1 MVLYLVI
8 RSYLAMVTLFFG
20 DIPMDHVKVGRLGPF
35 PRVSK
40 PVFLTSAL
48 LIIIFIVLGVFFT
61 ESAGTLFSFL
71 QGFITDKFGWFF
83 IILVNVA
90 LGLCVYLS
98 MSRYGDIR
106 LGAQTETPQY
116 SLFSWIGMLFSAG
129 IGIGL
134 VYWGTAEPLYHF
146 MAPPLGEKETI
157 EAAKQAMNITFLH
170 WGLHAW
176 ALYAIVALSLAYFH
190 FRRGL
195 PLSIRSTLYPIFGK
209 KIYGSWGHAV
219 DILAVFGTM
228 FGVVTSLG
236 LGVMQINS
244 GLEKLFGIPNTLTI
258 QIALIAFITALAACS
273 VMMGLDKGIKR
284 LSDVNIGLTAIL
296 LGFMVVLG
304 PTLFIFDSFL
314 ENIGNYL
321 SVVVPLGLWGE
332 SYEGE
337 ANWQS
342 AWTIFYWAWW
352 VSWAPFVGVFIARIS
367 RGRTIREFVLGVLLI
382 PMAILF
388 FWFST
393 FGGVAIHME
402 LLAAIDPALVSPG
415 LVEAVQTDFGSAIFK
430 LVEYYPLAQPI
441 TFMIVIMIV
450 LWFVTSSDS
459 ASFVIDMLTAGGD
472 TNPPKIQRLFW
483 ASTEGVIA
491 AVLLAAGGLSA
502 LQAAA
507 IVAGL
512 PFALVIFAMM
522 YALLRGLSRDRL
534 ILYRAQQHYITEE
547 SADHNSADEFADEH
561 LLKGPPKIVKG
572 D

>member
-1 MVLYLVI
+1 
-8 RSYLAMVTLFFG
+8 
-20 DIPMDHVKVGRLGPF
+20 MDHVKVGRLGPF

-40 PVFLTSAL
+40 PVFIISAL
-48 LIIIFIVLGVFFT
+48 LIVGFIIFGAFFT
-61 ESAGTLFSFL
+61 ETAGALFSFL
-71 QGFITDKFGWFF
+71 QSFITNKFGWLF
-83 IILVNVA
+83 IILVNLA
-90 LGLCVYLS
+90 LLLCIYLA

-146 MAPPLGEKETI
+146 MAPPLGEAETI
-157 EAAKQAMNITFLH
+157 AAAKQAMNITFLH

-195 PLSIRSTLYPIFGK
+195 PLSIRSTLYPILGK
-209 KIYGSWGHAV
+209 KIYGPWGHAV

-244 GLEKLFGIPNTLTI
+244 GLERLFGIPNNLTI
-258 QIALIAFITALAACS
+258 QIALIVFVTILAAIS

-284 LSDVNIGLTAIL
+284 LSDINIGLTTIL
-296 LGFMVVLG
+296 LGFMVILG

-321 SVVVPLGLWGE
+321 SMVVPLGLWGE
-332 SYEGE
+332 SYEGQE
-337 ANWQS
+337 NWQS

-382 PMAILF
+382 PMMILF
-388 FWFST
+388 FWFTT
-393 FGGVAIHME
+393 FGGVAVHME

-415 LVEAVQTDFGSAIFK
+415 LIEAVQADFGSAIFK
-430 LVEYYPLAQPI
+430 LIESYPLAQPV
-441 TFMIVIMIV
+441 TLMIVIMIV

-483 ASTEGVIA
+483 ATTEGIIA
-491 AVLLAAGGLSA
+491 AILLAAGGLSA

-512 PFALVIFAMM
+512 PFALVVFAMM

-534 ILYRAQQHYITEE
+534 ILYRAQQHFITEE
-547 SADHNSADEFADEH
+547 SADHNSANEFADEH

>member
-1 MVLYLVI
+1 
-8 RSYLAMVTLFFG
+8 
-20 DIPMDHVKVGRLGPF
+20 MDHVKVGRLGPF

-40 PVFLTSAL
+40 PVFITSAL
-48 LIIIFIVLGVFFT
+48 LIVGFIIFGAFFT
-61 ESAGTLFSFL
+61 ETAGALFSFL
-71 QGFITDKFGWFF
+71 QDFITDKFGWMF
-83 IILVNVA
+83 IILMNVA
-90 LGLCVYLS
+90 LVFCIYLAA
-98 MSRYGDIR
+98 SRYGDIR
-106 LGAQTETPQY
+106 LGQQTEKPQY

-146 MAPPLGEKETI
+146 MAPPLGEAETV
-157 EAAKQAMNITFLH
+157 EAAKQAMSISFLH

-176 ALYAIVALSLAYFH
+176 AIYTIVALALAYFH

-195 PLSIRSTLYPIFGK
+195 PLSIRSTLYPLIGE
-209 KIYGSWGHAV
+209 KIYGRWGHTV

-244 GLEKLFGIPNTLTI
+244 GLENLFGIPNSLTVQFI
-258 QIALIAFITALAACS
+258 IIAFVTALACGS
-273 VMMGLDKGIKR
+273 LMLGLDKGIKR
-284 LSDVNIGLTAIL
+284 LSDINMGFTGVL
-296 LGFMVVLG
+296 LAFMVILG
-304 PTLFIFDSFL
+304 PTLFIFDSFI
-314 ENIGNYL
+314 ENIGNYI
-321 SVVVPLGLWGE
+321 VAMVPLSTWGE
-332 SYEGE
+332 AYS
-337 ANWQS
+337 NTDWQS
-342 AWTIFYWAWW
+342 GWTIFYWAWW

-382 PMAILF
+382 PMVILF
-388 FWFST
+388 FWFTT

-402 LLAAIDPALVSPG
+402 LLAALDPAMASPG
-415 LVEAVQTDFGSAIFK
+415 LVEAVQADSGSAIFK
-430 LVEYYPLAQPI
+430 LVEYYPFAKPI
-441 TFMIVIMIV
+441 TFLIVIMIV

-483 ASTEGVIA
+483 ALMEGLIA
-491 AVLLAAGGLSA
+491 AILLAAGGLGA

-512 PFALVIFAMM
+512 PFALVIFVMM

-534 ILYRAQQHYITEE
+534 ILYRAQQHFITEE
-547 SADHNSADEFADEH
+547 SADHNSANEFTDEH

>member
-1 MVLYLVI
+1 M
-8 RSYLAMVTLFFG
+8 
-20 DIPMDHVKVGRLGPF
+20 
-35 PRVSK
+35 
-40 PVFLTSAL
+40 
-48 LIIIFIVLGVFFT
+48 
-61 ESAGTLFSFL
+61 
-71 QGFITDKFGWFF
+71 
-83 IILVNVA
+83 NVA
-90 LGLCVYLS
+90 LVFCIYLAA
-98 MSRYGDIR
+98 SRYGDIR
-106 LGAQTETPQY
+106 LGQQTEKPQY

-146 MAPPLGEKETI
+146 MAPPLGEAETI
-157 EAAKQAMNITFLH
+157 EAAKQAMSISFLH

-176 ALYAIVALSLAYFH
+176 AIYTIVALALAYFH

-195 PLSIRSTLYPIFGK
+195 PLSIRSTLYPLLGE
-209 KIYGSWGHAV
+209 KIYGRWGHTV

-244 GLEKLFGIPNTLTI
+244 GLENLFGIPNSLTVQFI
-258 QIALIAFITALAACS
+258 IIAFVTALACGS
-273 VMMGLDKGIKR
+273 LMLGLDKGIKR
-284 LSDVNIGLTAIL
+284 LSDINMGFTGVL
-296 LGFMVVLG
+296 LAFMVILG
-304 PTLFIFDSFL
+304 PTLFIFDSFI
-314 ENIGNYL
+314 ENIGNYVVAMIPL
-321 SVVVPLGLWGE
+321 STWGE
-332 SYEGE
+332 AYS
-337 ANWQS
+337 NTDWQS
-342 AWTIFYWAWW
+342 GWTIFYWAWW

-382 PMAILF
+382 PMLILF
-388 FWFST
+388 FWFTT

-402 LLAAIDPALVSPG
+402 LLAALDPAMASPG

-430 LVEYYPLAQPI
+430 LVEFYPLAQPV
-441 TFMIVIMIV
+441 TLMIVVMIV

-483 ASTEGVIA
+483 ASTEGIIA

-512 PFALVIFAMM
+512 PFVLVVFAMM

-534 ILYRAQQHYITEE
+534 ILYRAQQHFITEE
-547 SADHNSADEFADEH
+547 SADHNSANEFADEH

>member
-1 MVLYLVI
+1 MEE
-8 RSYLAMVTLFFG
+8 
-20 DIPMDHVKVGRLGPF
+20 VKVGRLGPF

-40 PVFLTSAL
+40 PVFITSSL
-48 LIIIFIVLGVFFT
+48 LIVGFIIFGAFFT
-61 ESAGTLFSFL
+61 ETAGAVFSFL
-71 QGFITDKFGWFF
+71 QNFITDKFGWLF
-83 IILVNVA
+83 IILVNTA
-90 LGLCVYLS
+90 LALCIYLA

-106 LGAQTETPQY
+106 LGNQTERPQY
-116 SLFSWIGMLFSAG
+116 NLFSWIGMLFSAG

-146 MAPPLGEKETI
+146 MAPPMGDAETV
-157 EAAKQAMNITFLH
+157 EAAKQAMNISFMH

-176 ALYAIVALSLAYFH
+176 AIYTIVALSLAYFH

-195 PLSIRSTLYPIFGK
+195 PLSIRSTLYPLLGK
-209 KIYGSWGHAV
+209 RIYGRWGHTV

-244 GLEKLFGIPNTLTI
+244 GLEKLFGTPNSLTV
-258 QIALIAFITALAACS
+258 QFGLIAFITALAAAS
-273 VMMGLDKGIKR
+273 VLMGLDKGIKR
-284 LSDVNIGLTAIL
+284 LSDINIGFTIIL
-296 LGFMVVLG
+296 LAFMVILG
-304 PTLFIFDSFL
+304 PTLFIFDSFI

-321 SVVVPLGLWGE
+321 TVIVPLGTWGE
-332 SYEGE
+332 SYSGTD
-337 ANWQS
+337 WQS
-342 AWTIFYWAWW
+342 GWTIFYWAWW
-352 VSWAPFVGVFIARIS
+352 VSWAPFVGIFIARIS
-367 RGRTIREFVLGVLLI
+367 RGRTIREFTLGVLLI
-382 PMAILF
+382 PMLILF
-388 FWFST
+388 FWFTT
-393 FGGVAIHME
+393 FGGVAVHME
-402 LLAAIDPALVSPG
+402 LASAVSGVSPG
-415 LVEAVQTDFGSAIFK
+415 LVEAVQADSGSAIFK
-430 LVEYYPLAQPI
+430 LVEYYPLAKPI
-441 TFMIVIMIV
+441 TLLIVVMIM

-483 ASTEGVIA
+483 ATTEGVIA
-491 AVLLAAGGLSA
+491 AILLAAGGLSA

-512 PFALVIFAMM
+512 PFALVVFVMM

-534 ILYRAQQHYITEE
+534 ILYRAQQGFITDE
-547 SADHNSADEFADEH
+547 SADHNSANEFVDEH